1 MVGAVPGRV
10 GPAAAA
16 SHGLPSRH
24 TSYFAP
30 AGRVNP
36 SAGPRRAVIQIKIL
50 GARDNRAYDARSLA
64 VESQAPAAERPI
76 ALPPASVGA
85 YNVDDDIRDD
95 VNRGHLS

>member
-1 MVGAVPGRV
+1 MRLD
-10 GPAAAA
+10 AAARPRRPRLGGEPRVTV
-16 SHGLPSRH
+16 SS
-24 TSYFAP
+24 SFVP

-36 SAGPRRAVIQIKIL
+36 SAGPRRAVIQIKRL

-85 YNVDDDIRDD
+85 YDVDDDIRDD